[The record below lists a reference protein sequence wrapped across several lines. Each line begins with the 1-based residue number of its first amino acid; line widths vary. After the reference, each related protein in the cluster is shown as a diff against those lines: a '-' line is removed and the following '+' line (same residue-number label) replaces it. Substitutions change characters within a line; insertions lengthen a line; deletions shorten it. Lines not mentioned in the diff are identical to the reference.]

1 MSWIRTAVTKAVEAG
16 GGNNLTRTV
25 RNYADSVVHHAG
37 NAVSEGAKIIQDRIV
52 IFLIFLLLL
61 LLLLLLSILLFYYLF
76 FIFRIKF

>member
-25 RNYADSVVHHAG
+25 RNYADSVVYHAG

-61 LLLLLLSILLFYYLF
+61 LLLLSILLFYYLF

>member
-25 RNYADSVVHHAG
+25 RNYADSVVYHAG

-61 LLLLLLSILLFYYLF
+61 LLLSILLFYYLF

>member
-25 RNYADSVVHHAG
+25 RNYADSVVYHAG

-52 IFLIFLLLL
+52 IFLIFLF
-61 LLLLLLSILLFYYLF
+61 LLLLLSILLFYYLF